1 MWATEELA
9 AIPSHCHSQSGSYWK
24 PEGRSSCKCYPQGT
38 NQASGQ
44 SQSRQSSFFIRARL
58 TCVCVVTQT
67 NLLRRGA
74 WARTGVG
81 TLSCCPKDK
90 MHLQAVR
97 NPGIASPPRMYSGLV
112 EGRQPFKAI
121 KTTQPTELRGAE
133 ARPFASAPPCPHSVK
148 ARLLNVASG
157 ALLQQTR
164 GHRGRYAVSP
174 LSVRT

>member
-1 MWATEELA
+1 MQRGELEGGCGQLKSLQRSLLT
-9 AIPSHCHSQSGSYWK
+9 AIHRVDLTGET
-24 PEGRSSCKCYPQGT
+24 EGRSSCKCYPQGT

-58 TCVCVVTQT
+58 TCICVVTQT

-133 ARPFASAPPCPHSVK
+133 ARPFASAPPVHTVLMPGC
-148 ARLLNVASG
+148 
-157 ALLQQTR
+157 
-164 GHRGRYAVSP
+164 
-174 LSVRT
+174 

>member
-24 PEGRSSCKCYPQGT
+24 PVGRSSCKCYPQGT
-38 NQASGQ
+38 NQASRQ

-58 TCVCVVTQT
+58 TCICVVTQT

-81 TLSCCPKDK
+81 TLSCGPKDK

-97 NPGIASPPRMYSGLV
+97 NPGIASPPPGCTRALWRGDSLLKPLKPPSPQNSG
-112 EGRQPFKAI
+112 EQ
-121 KTTQPTELRGAE
+121 
-133 ARPFASAPPCPHSVK
+133 
-148 ARLLNVASG
+148 RLG
-157 ALLQQTR
+157 HLLQPPPVHTVLKP
-164 GHRGRYAVSP
+164 GC
-174 LSVRT
+174 